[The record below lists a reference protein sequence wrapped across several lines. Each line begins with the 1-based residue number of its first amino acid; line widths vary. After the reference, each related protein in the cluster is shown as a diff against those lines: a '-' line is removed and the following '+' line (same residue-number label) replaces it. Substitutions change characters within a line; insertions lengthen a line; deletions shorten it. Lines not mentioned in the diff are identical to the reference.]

1 MLLSLVNCVVCTRVP
16 DSSTSTNFFPGC
28 ENFSRYVRE
37 FTSYTFARRRPVSF
51 ARSSVTAARRSSSV
65 IRSAGRAGS
74 TRALTSQTR
83 TGDKGANP
91 HAAHVSPWLLQE
103 ITGWVQPQAQQTGT
117 PCATEMRCFT
127 ANQCYPAG
135 ARPRVASSAAGT
147 NLQVGTAGREQRGA
161 SASQCAIVC
170 GVVGT

>member
-1 MLLSLVNCVVCTRVP
+1 MCLRSCTPASDGTDVSKIEAGARVCELCRTFIAKPEGIVLLSLVNCVVCTRVP
-16 DSSTSTNFFPGC
+16 DSSSSTNFFPGC

-117 PCATEMRCFT
+117 PCATEMCCFT
-127 ANQCYPAG
+127 ANQC
-135 ARPRVASSAAGT
+135 
-147 NLQVGTAGREQRGA
+147 
-161 SASQCAIVC
+161 
-170 GVVGT
+170 